1 MFHCRT
7 RRRSC
12 RISCPAS
19 AVSRAETLRSISC
32 WSAASTSSS
41 EGEGLHRHGSQ
52 HHQELFHFLFVSV
65 GHQISNQFKPFS
77 FILCVVYAPSPSL
90 TNTQESLESS
100 LLDKENTLAKTSEK
114 LELISSLGESLSQKE
129 LQLREVSE
137 KLLQTEL
144 SVSDTLRPRRRCFRH
159 AAFFSFVL
167 CLSRAAGEGLPGR
180 QPLRETV
187 FGAESRGGRPDAQA
201 ERAEGESKHL

>member
-1 MFHCRT
+1 M
-7 RRRSC
+7 
-12 RISCPAS
+12 
-19 AVSRAETLRSISC
+19 
-32 WSAASTSSS
+32 
-41 EGEGLHRHGSQ
+41 
-52 HHQELFHFLFVSV
+52 
-65 GHQISNQFKPFS
+65 
-77 FILCVVYAPSPSL
+77 
-90 TNTQESLESS
+90 
-100 LLDKENTLAKTSEK
+100 AKTSEK

-187 FGAESRGGRPDAQA
+187 LGAESRGGRPDAQA
-201 ERAEGESKHL
+201 ERAEGEGKHLWAKWHVPVKAKKIFAWTLQPLEFYTARTRKTLSTCYSVALKGGCVCVCACVRTHITFVLL